1 MPSFSRSLEQALH
14 RALALANER
23 RHEYATL
30 EHLLLAL
37 VDDQDAAAVMRAC
50 SVDLDLLR
58 RNLVDYID
66 SELTNLVTDGRDD
79 SKPTAGF
86 QRVIQRA
93 VIHVQSSGREE
104 VTGANVLVAM
114 FAERESHAAYFLQ
127 EQDMTR
133 YDAVNYISHGIAK
146 RPGSAESR
154 PVRGSE
160 EEGEPQR
167 EQRSEQGSDPDKD
180 KKKKESALEAYCVNL
195 NRKARDGRIDP
206 LIGREAEVQRTIQI
220 LCRRQKNNP
229 LLVGDPG
236 VGKTAIAEGLAL
248 KIIRG
253 EVPEV
258 LHDATVF
265 SLDMGTLL
273 AGTRYRGDFEERL
286 KQVMKEIEQHPKAI
300 MFIDEIHTVI
310 GAGATSGG
318 AMDASNLLKPAL
330 ASGTLRCIGSTT
342 YKEYRQ
348 YFEKDRALVRRF
360 QKIDV
365 NEPSVP
371 DTIEILK
378 GLKPYFEEFHKLRYT
393 NDAIKAAVELS
404 ARYIHDRKLPDKA
417 IDVIDETG
425 ASQMLVAE
433 NKRKKTIGVKEI
445 EAAIATMARIPAKTV
460 SKDDAEV
467 LRNLENTL
475 KRTVYGQEKAIEAL
489 SSSIK
494 LARAGLRD
502 GEKPIGCYLFAGPTG
517 VGKTEVARQLAS
529 SLGVEL
535 IRFDMSE
542 YMERHTVS
550 RLIGAPPGYVGFD
563 QGGLL
568 TDQIDQHPH
577 SVLLLDEIEKAH
589 PDLFNIL
596 LQVMDHGKLTDNNG
610 KQVDFRNVILIMTTN
625 AGAAD
630 MARNAY
636 GFTRQK
642 REGDDAEAINK
653 LFAPEFRNR
662 LDSVISFGHL
672 PKTVVARVVDKF
684 VLQLEAQLADRNVT
698 IELSEEAREWLVEN
712 GYDEA
717 MGARPMARLIQQTI
731 KTPLADEVL
740 FGRLKNGGAV
750 KVVVVQ
756 SETGIKVLGLEFPD
770 GPVKPKPEKDV
781 AAATAK
787 RQPKTRAKA
796 AADGKPA
803 KTSPRRGPK
812 GRSAGGGGPDDGP
825 AEPPKAAGR
834 AVRTVPKVP
843 LTKA

>member
-14 RALALANER
+14 RALALAGER

-50 SVDLDLLR
+50 SVEVDVLK
-58 RNLVDYID
+58 RNLVEYVDT
-66 SELTNLVTDGRDD
+66 ELSNLTGDGRQDA
-79 SKPTAGF
+79 KPTAGF

-104 VTGANVLVAM
+104 VTGANVLVAI

-146 RPGSAESR
+146 RPGASESK
-154 PVRGSE
+154 PVRGSDDE
-160 EEGEPQR
+160 GSSERPGGGGDEEGGR
-167 EQRSEQGSDPDKD
+167 GT
-180 KKKKESALEAYCVNL
+180 KKKGDALEAYCVNL
-195 NRKARDGRIDP
+195 NKKARDGKIDP
-206 LIGREAEVQRTIQI
+206 LIGRHSEVERTIQV

-236 VGKTAIAEGLAL
+236 VGKTAIAEGLAR
-248 KIIRG
+248 KIIQK

-258 LHDATVF
+258 LADATVF

-286 KQVMKEIEQHPKAI
+286 KQVMKEIEQHPNAVL
-300 MFIDEIHTVI
+300 FIDEIHTVI

-330 ASGTLRCIGSTT
+330 ASGALRCIGSTT

-365 NEPSVP
+365 NEPSIP

-378 GLKPYFEEFHKLRYT
+378 GLKPYFEEFHKLKYT
-393 NDAIKAAVELS
+393 TDAVKAAVELS
-404 ARYIHDRKLPDKA
+404 ARYINDRKLPDKA

-425 ASQMLVAE
+425 ASQMLVPEARR
-433 NKRKKTIGVKEI
+433 KRTIGVKEI
-445 EAAIATMARIPAKTV
+445 EATVATMARIPPKTV
-460 SKDDAEV
+460 SKDDTVV
-467 LRNLENTL
+467 LQNLTENL
-475 KRTVYGQEKAIEAL
+475 KRVVYGQPKAIEAL
-489 SSSIK
+489 TSAIK

-502 GEKPIGCYLFAGPTG
+502 PDKPIGSYLFAGPTG
-517 VGKTEVARQLAS
+517 VGKTEAAKQLAA
-529 SLGVEL
+529 SLGVEML
-535 IRFDMSE
+535 RFDMSE

-568 TDQIDQHPH
+568 TDGIDQHPH
-577 SVLLLDEIEKAH
+577 CVLLLDEIEKAH

-596 LQVMDHGKLTDNNG
+596 LQVMDHGKLTDHNG
-610 KQVDFRNVILIMTTN
+610 KQVDFRNVIIIMTTN
-625 AGAAD
+625 AGASD
-630 MARNAY
+630 MARSAY
-636 GFTRQK
+636 GFTQTK
-642 REGDDAEAINK
+642 RTGDDVEAINK

-662 LDSVISFGHL
+662 LDSIISFGHL
-672 PKTVVARVVDKF
+672 PKDVVAKVVDKF

-698 IELSEEAREWLVEN
+698 IELSDEAREWLVEN
-712 GYDEA
+712 GYDDA
-717 MGARPMARLIQQTI
+717 MGARPMARLIQSTI

-740 FGRLKNGGAV
+740 FGKLKNGGAV
-750 KVVVVQ
+750 RVVLLKADADDNDAG
-756 SETGIKVLGLEFPD
+756 SAKATLAFEFPA
-770 GPVKPKPEKDV
+770 GPVTPKPEKDV
-781 AAATAK
+781 ANAAK
-787 RQPKTRAKA
+787 RHKRSKPRPAPKRKA
-796 AADGKPA
+796 GDKD
-803 KTSPRRGPK
+803 
-812 GRSAGGGGPDDGP
+812 GGPEGP
-825 AEPPKAAGR
+825 SGSGSAR
-834 AVRTVPKVP
+834 STVPKVP
-843 LTKA
+843 LVKA